1 VVRSGGTYTQYLR
14 APLAYLRHFRRSD
27 LVVEVCNGM
36 PYLSPLWCGRPV
48 VCLVNHVHTDLW
60 PIRFRWPV
68 SAAGRFAES
77 VLMPRAHRK
86 NLFLAVSA
94 STSAALQQLGVDGD
108 RIRLICNGVEQPAPS
123 VPRSPEP
130 LFLALG
136 RLTDYKRI
144 DMLLR
149 LWERVRPVVGGRLV
163 IAGDGPERERLK
175 ALAPPDVT
183 FTGRVS
189 EEEKHRLLCAAW
201 MLLHPAMIEGW
212 GIVVAE
218 AAIRGTPAIGF
229 EVPGLR
235 DSVVDGETGRL
246 VRSEGQFAS
255 AWASLAI
262 DQRTREDFGRA
273 ARERALR
280 MQWSAAVEGFAQV
293 AGEALGR
300 GRDGAARTSMRA

>member
-1 VVRSGGTYTQYLR
+1 V
-14 APLAYLRHFRRSD
+14 A
-27 LVVEVCNGM
+27 
-36 PYLSPLWCGRPV
+36 
-48 VCLVNHVHTDLW
+48 
-60 PIRFRWPV
+60 
-68 SAAGRFAES
+68 AAGRFAES
-77 VLMPRAHRK
+77 VLMPRVHRK
-86 NLFLAVSA
+86 NLFLTVSD
-94 STSAALQQLGVDGD
+94 STSAVLQQLGVDDD
-108 RIRLICNGVEQPAPS
+108 RIRLICNGVEPPAPP

-163 IAGDGPERERLK
+163 IVGDGPERERLK
-175 ALAPPDVT
+175 ALAAPDVI

-201 MLLHPAMIEGW
+201 LLLHPAMIEGW
-212 GIVVAE
+212 GIVVTE
-218 AAIRGTPAIGF
+218 AAVRGTPAIGF
-229 EVPGLR
+229 QVPGLR
-235 DSVVDGETGRL
+235 DSVVDGHTGRL

-262 DQRTREDFGRA
+262 DQRTREAFGRA

-280 MQWSAAVEGFAQV
+280 LQWSAAVEGFAQV
-293 AGEALGR
+293 AEEAIAR
-300 GRDGAARTSMRA
+300 GRHIATRTS